1 MYPIPQGR
9 LSLLLALLRRS
20 RDGLLGRLAVGLV
33 LHLTYWTSQ
42 FEKLR
47 KPRSSM
53 YEGRVL
59 QVNSSTYSLYNT
71 FKFVSD
77 SYFLVLDESC
87 RNSKTLPVTFLKSE
101 RKMSGGI
108 DHIGKYGLESSAP

>member
-1 MYPIPQGR
+1 MYSIPQGR

-33 LHLTYWTSQ
+33 LHLAYWTSQ
-42 FEKLR
+42 FEELR

-77 SYFLVLDESC
+77 SYFLVSDESC
-87 RNSKTLPVTFLKSE
+87 RNSKALPVAFLDSE
-101 RKMSGGI
+101 RKTSEGI
-108 DHIGKYGLESSAP
+108 DHLGKSD